1 MGAIFRKVLRS
12 SGAPDVDEEPLG
24 PRETLRKAV
33 LEQANAKSADVQQ
46 VGGRGEGGVNGGGPC
61 ETLRKA
67 VLKQANDMSSDVQ

>member
-46 VGGRGEGGVNGGGPC
+46 VGGRGEGGLNGNPAKRCARRFLAG
-61 ETLRKA
+61 ER
-67 VLKQANDMSSDVQ
+67 